1 MLNRIIY
8 HRRLEAIKGLNMVY
22 RSKAPARQISRGF
35 SVGGFTRPLST
46 ESGVY
51 EIIDEI
57 YDYDNLITFP
67 NPAGR
72 DNLTLPRNPPPPQP
86 RQTDSAGYLV
96 PICVDKDRK
105 SHPVAIPRVQK
116 F

>member
-1 MLNRIIY
+1 
-8 HRRLEAIKGLNMVY
+8 MVY

-57 YDYDNLITFP
+57 YDHDNLVTFA

-72 DNLTLPRNPPPPQP
+72 DNNLTLPKNPIPPQP
-86 RQTDSAGYLV
+86 SRQTDSAGYMV
-96 PICVDKDRK
+96 PICIDKDRK
-105 SHPVAIPRVQK
+105 SRPYSQDSKVVIH
-116 F
+116 

>member
-1 MLNRIIY
+1 
-8 HRRLEAIKGLNMVY
+8 MVY
-22 RSKAPARQISRGF
+22 RSRAPARQISRGF
-35 SVGGFTRPLST
+35 SVGGFNRPLST

-67 NPAGR
+67 SPAGR
-72 DNLTLPRNPPPPQP
+72 GTFDSQNLTLPKNPPPPDP
-86 RQTDSAGYLV
+86 RQTDSAGYLI
-96 PICVDKDRK
+96 PISVDKNRK
-105 SHPVAIPRVQK
+105 SSPVTISGVKK